1 MNKKEQQAQRAKQE
15 DVVLNKVLWWIVGAV
30 VLEALLLLL
39 NKVYANYTVEQIEL
53 AKSLRDV
60 FSVLMIALPI
70 CFVVLLI
77 WAVAAR
83 KSGKFTRLSSVL
95 AGVMLALAVCAVVI
109 RVFDESGIRL
119 LYVAVPAVAVLAL
132 IYYLYQREFFFAAV
146 LSALGLLG
154 VKVPTTSASR
164 PLPMATPSSWA
175 LPWWGRG
182 GVPRDAGRRGQA
194 APEGELGGG
203 AAQERQLRPALR
215 HLRRGGRG
223 GDRRV
228 AAGRAGRAVRCAG
241 GLAADPGGILY
252 RAPHVMISPRDK
264 GASRRTACPFFFDRR
279 YCNE

>member
-1 MNKKEQQAQRAKQE
+1 MNKKEQQMQRERQE

-30 VLEALLLLL
+30 VLEFLLLLL
-39 NKVYANYTVEQIEL
+39 NRFYSYYTP
-53 AKSLRDV
+53 DG
-60 FSVLMIALPI
+60 IALAQALRTVFTVLGIVLPL
-70 CFVVLLI
+70 CFLALLA
-77 WAVAAR
+77 WYRSAR
-83 KSGKFTRLSSVL
+83 RSGKGTRLSGAL
-95 AGVMLALAVCAVVI
+95 TLIALALAVCAVVI
-109 RVFDESGIRL
+109 AVFRASGIQF
-119 LYVAVPAVAVLAL
+119 LYIAVPAVAVLAL

-154 VKVPTTSASR
+154 VKVVPYHFGFPAIAYGYAVV
-164 PLPMATPSSWA
+164 LGVA
-175 LPWWGRG
+175 LVGAVVVFR
-182 GVPRDAGRRGQA
+182 VMQA
-194 APEGELGGG
+194 AEGKLRLKGNWVEV
-203 AAQERQLRPALR
+203 RQLRPALR

>member
-30 VLEALLLLL
+30 VLEALLLL

-154 VKVPTTSASR
+154 VKVVPYHFGFPAIAYGYAVV
-164 PLPMATPSSWA
+164 LGVA
-175 LPWWGRG
+175 LVGAVVVFR
-182 GVPRDAGRRGQA
+182 VMQA
-194 APEGELGGG
+194 AGGK
-203 AAQERQLRPALR
+203 LRLKGNWVEVLPKSANYAL
-215 HLRRGGRG
+215 LDVTCGV
-223 GDRRV
+223 V
-228 AAGRAGRAVRCAG
+228 AAVVIAALLLG
-241 GLAADPGGILY
+241 GLAVLYGVLVAWLLILAVY
-252 RAPHVMISPRDK
+252 YTVRLM
-264 GASRRTACPFFFDRR
+264 
-279 YCNE
+279 

>member
-109 RVFDESGIRL
+109 PRL
-119 LYVAVPAVAVLAL
+119 
-132 IYYLYQREFFFAAV
+132 
-146 LSALGLLG
+146 
-154 VKVPTTSASR
+154 
-164 PLPMATPSSWA
+164 
-175 LPWWGRG
+175 
-182 GVPRDAGRRGQA
+182 
-194 APEGELGGG
+194 
-203 AAQERQLRPALR
+203 
-215 HLRRGGRG
+215 
-223 GDRRV
+223 
-228 AAGRAGRAVRCAG
+228 
-241 GLAADPGGILY
+241 
-252 RAPHVMISPRDK
+252 
-264 GASRRTACPFFFDRR
+264 
-279 YCNE
+279 

>member
-30 VLEALLLLL
+30 VLEVLLLLL

-77 WAVAAR
+77 WAVVAR
-83 KSGKFTRLSSVL
+83 KSGKFTRLSS
-95 AGVMLALAVCAVVI
+95 VVI

-154 VKVPTTSASR
+154 VKVVPYHFGFPAIAYGYAVV
-164 PLPMATPSSWA
+164 LGVA
-175 LPWWGRG
+175 LVGAVVVFR
-182 GVPRDAGRRGQA
+182 VMQA
-194 APEGELGGG
+194 AEGK
-203 AAQERQLRPALR
+203 LRLKGNWVEVLPKSANYAL
-215 HLRRGGRG
+215 LYVTCGV
-223 GDRRV
+223 V
-228 AAGRAGRAVRCAG
+228 AAVVIAALLLG
-241 GLAADPGGILY
+241 GLAVLYGVLVAWLLILAVY
-252 RAPHVMISPRDK
+252 YTVRLM
-264 GASRRTACPFFFDRR
+264 
-279 YCNE
+279 

>member
-30 VLEALLLLL
+30 VLEVLLLLL

-77 WAVAAR
+77 WAVVAR

-132 IYYLYQREFFFAAV
+132 IYYLYPREVFFAA
-146 LSALGLLG
+146 LLEG
-154 VKVPTTSASR
+154 HNAKAVK
-164 PLPMATPSSWA
+164 L
-175 LPWWGRG
+175 G
-182 GVPRDAGRRGQA
+182 GVENLLA
-194 APEGELGGG
+194 
-203 AAQERQLRPALR
+203 
-215 HLRRGGRG
+215 
-223 GDRRV
+223 
-228 AAGRAGRAVRCAG
+228 AAG
-241 GLAADPGGILY
+241 L
-252 RAPHVMISPRDK
+252 
-264 GASRRTACPFFFDRR
+264 RTKVLLFTVPSLKHRHPPSA
-279 YCNE
+279 

>member
-30 VLEALLLLL
+30 VLEVLLLLL

-77 WAVAAR
+77 WAVVAR
-83 KSGKFTRLSSVL
+83 KSGKFT
-95 AGVMLALAVCAVVI
+95 
-109 RVFDESGIRL
+109 GIRL

-154 VKVPTTSASR
+154 VKVVPYHFGFPAIAYGYAVV
-164 PLPMATPSSWA
+164 LGVA
-175 LPWWGRG
+175 LVGAVVVFR
-182 GVPRDAGRRGQA
+182 VMQA
-194 APEGELGGG
+194 AEGK
-203 AAQERQLRPALR
+203 LRLKGNWVEVLPKSANYAL
-215 HLRRGGRG
+215 LYVTCGV
-223 GDRRV
+223 V
-228 AAGRAGRAVRCAG
+228 AAVVIAALLLG
-241 GLAADPGGILY
+241 GLAVLYGVLVAWLLILAVY
-252 RAPHVMISPRDK
+252 YTVRLM
-264 GASRRTACPFFFDRR
+264 
-279 YCNE
+279 

>member
-30 VLEALLLLL
+30 VLEVLLLLL

-77 WAVAAR
+77 WAVVA
-83 KSGKFTRLSSVL
+83 RLSSVL

-154 VKVPTTSASR
+154 VKVVPYHFGFPAIAYGYAVV
-164 PLPMATPSSWA
+164 LGVA
-175 LPWWGRG
+175 LVGAVVVFR
-182 GVPRDAGRRGQA
+182 VMQA
-194 APEGELGGG
+194 AEGK
-203 AAQERQLRPALR
+203 LRLKGNWVEVLPKSANYAL
-215 HLRRGGRG
+215 LYVTCGV
-223 GDRRV
+223 V
-228 AAGRAGRAVRCAG
+228 AAVVIAALLLG
-241 GLAADPGGILY
+241 GLAVLYGVLVAWLLILAVY
-252 RAPHVMISPRDK
+252 YTVRLM
-264 GASRRTACPFFFDRR
+264 
-279 YCNE
+279 

>member
-30 VLEALLLLL
+30 VLEVLLLLL

-77 WAVAAR
+77 WAVVAR

-154 VKVPTTSASR
+154 VKVVPYHFGFPAIAYGYAVV
-164 PLPMATPSSWA
+164 LGVA
-175 LPWWGRG
+175 LVGAAVVFR
-182 GVPRDAGRRGQA
+182 VMQA
-194 APEGELGGG
+194 AEGK
-203 AAQERQLRPALR
+203 LRLKGNWVEVLPKSANPALR

-241 GLAADPGGILY
+241 GLAAAPGGILY